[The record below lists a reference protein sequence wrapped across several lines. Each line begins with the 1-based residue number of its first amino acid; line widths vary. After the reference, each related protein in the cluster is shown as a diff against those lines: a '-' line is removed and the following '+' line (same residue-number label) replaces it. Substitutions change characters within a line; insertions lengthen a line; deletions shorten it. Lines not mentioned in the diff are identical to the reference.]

1 MVCVGP
7 LTYKGHAAV
16 QKDIEIFKAGLK
28 GSTVAGAFLP
38 VVAPA
43 SAVPRHKNEYYRDD
57 EEFLFK
63 LAEALRDE
71 YKAIVEAG
79 LMVQI
84 DDAFLPY
91 IRRSFCRRSARPIS
105 QMGGGPHRGA

>member
-1 MVCVGP
+1 M
-7 LTYKGHAAV
+7 KSAAV
-16 QKDIEIFKAGLK
+16 AD
-28 GSTVAGAFLP
+28 AFLP

-43 SAVPRHKNEYYRDD
+43 SAVPRHKNEYYKDD

-63 LAEALRDE
+63 LAGALREE
-71 YKAIVEAG
+71 YKAIVDAG